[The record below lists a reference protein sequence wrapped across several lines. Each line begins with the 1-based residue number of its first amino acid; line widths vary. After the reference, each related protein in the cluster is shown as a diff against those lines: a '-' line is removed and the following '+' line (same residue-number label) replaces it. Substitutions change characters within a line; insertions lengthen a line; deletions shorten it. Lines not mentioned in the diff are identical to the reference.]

1 MIFGDAG
8 QDDIVGGS
16 QGGSPPADGGDTIL
30 GNVEQDVILGDNIT
44 RPGGSDPDGT
54 TTRSVSLSDPTAGGP
69 DWIQGNDENDDVYA
83 GGDGDLVH
91 GDAGDDY
98 VEGNGGSDGDGR
110 RRRAPDTA
118 IGLYGDTGQDD
129 LIGGTNQGDGGIG
142 DGADDIWGGQGHDAI
157 AGDNADILRAA
168 GSDCPAG
175 FSQGYDCNTYRLSDA
190 ADVVIRRIKIWDVD
204 TTTVDPPAGTSGGDA
219 IGGQDFH
226 DRMYGQ
232 GGDDRIEGG
241 GADDFAFGNAGV
253 DTINGG
259 PGQDDLVGGTGRTD
273 SAVPSTATDGRIDA
287 DIIQGEADFDAI
299 SGDNARI
306 VRQTGRRRR
315 RHADDTGLWK
325 ANTFNDA
332 VDRVIAL
339 MDVATTSDDAPL
351 GNGTSGNDQLLGG
364 DADVSSTARAATT
377 ASRAGRTKT
386 CSRATRTGRATRP
399 TRPARTASPGRRSRA
414 T

>member
-1 MIFGDAG
+1 M
-8 QDDIVGGS
+8 
-16 QGGSPPADGGDTIL
+16 
-30 GNVEQDVILGDNIT
+30 
-44 RPGGSDPDGT
+44 
-54 TTRSVSLSDPTAGGP
+54 
-69 DWIQGNDENDDVYA
+69 
-83 GGDGDLVH
+83 
-91 GDAGDDY
+91 
-98 VEGNGGSDGDGR
+98 
-110 RRRAPDTA
+110 
-118 IGLYGDTGQDD
+118 
-129 LIGGTNQGDGGIG
+129 
-142 DGADDIWGGQGHDAI
+142 
-157 AGDNADILRAA
+157 
-168 GSDCPAG
+168 
-175 FSQGYDCNTYRLSDA
+175 
-190 ADVVIRRIKIWDVD
+190 VIRRIKIWDVD

-259 PGQDDLVGGTGRTD
+259 AGQDDLVGGTGRTD

-287 DIIQGEADFDAI
+287 GDIIQGEADFDAI

-306 VRQTGRRRR
+306 VRQTGT
-315 RHADDTGLWK
+315 AIGDTPDDTGLWK

-364 DADVSSTARAATT
+364 DADDVVYGQGGNDGISG
-377 ASRAGRTKT
+377 GRTKT